1 MPEHEPR
8 DIAKLD
14 TEPGAK
20 PESRAARQEGTT
32 PRGLDND
39 SPDAFD
45 RAAPRDSA
53 AAASESMTLERFP
66 DAAPPP
72 PGRQRTGDPPAAR

>member
-1 MPEHEPR
+1 VPEHEPR

-14 TEPGAK
+14 TEPGDK
-20 PESRAARQEGTT
+20 PEIRAAREEGTT
-32 PRGLDND
+32 PRGLD

-45 RAAPRDSA
+45 RDAPRDSA
-53 AAASESMTLERFP
+53 EAASESMTLERFP